1 MSIVA
6 FIEVREGQAKK
17 ASLEALSEA
26 RRWGDQKGMKVTA
39 VVVGSP
45 VQDAVQRVSGYK
57 PDRVLVADDPMFA
70 SYSAEGYSAA
80 LAAAVK
86 QENAKVVFV
95 SATAMGKE
103 VAARTG
109 AKFQTSVIADI
120 VGLEWNDVIK
130 GRRPVYSGKA
140 YAEVQPKGDKPVFI
154 SLRPNVFGAATPDPS
169 AKPEV
174 AKLDTG
180 LTADQIH
187 ATVKEMHKTVSDTV
201 ELTEAEIIVSGG
213 RGLKGPENFH
223 LINEL
228 ASVLNAAVGASRAI
242 VDAGWVDHQ
251 LQVGQTG
258 KVVSPTLYIACG
270 ISGAIQHLA
279 GMSSSKYIVAI
290 NKDPD
295 APIFKLANYGI
306 VGDVFQILP
315 ALTEE
320 IKKLKS
326 ENQ

>member
-17 ASLEALSEA
+17 ASLEALSEG
-26 RRWGDQKGMKVTA
+26 RRWAGQKGMKVSA

-45 VQDAVQRVSGYK
+45 SQDAVQKVSGYK

-70 SYSAEGYSAA
+70 SYSAEGYSAV

-86 QENAKVVFV
+86 QENAKVIFL
-95 SATAMGKE
+95 SATSMGKE
-103 VAARTG
+103 VAARTA

-120 VGLEWNDVIK
+120 VALDWTDVIK

-140 YAEVQPKGDKPVFI
+140 YAEVQSKGDKPIFI
-154 SLRPNVFGAATPDPS
+154 SLRPNVFGAAAPDAS

-174 AKLDTG
+174 AKLETG
-180 LTADQIH
+180 VTTDQIH
-187 ATVKEMHKTVSDTV
+187 ATVKEMHKSVSETV
-201 ELTEAEIIVSGG
+201 ELTEADIIVSGG

-223 LINEL
+223 LITEL
-228 ASVLNAAVGASRAI
+228 ASELNAAVGASRAI

-258 KVVSPTLYIACG
+258 KVVSPTLYIAAG

-306 VGDVFQILP
+306 VGDVFQVLP

>member
-1 MSIVA
+1 MRKFS
-6 FIEVREGQAKK
+6 
-17 ASLEALSEA
+17 
-26 RRWGDQKGMKVTA
+26 QKVISRCSYRYA
-39 VVVGSP
+39 
-45 VQDAVQRVSGYK
+45 
-57 PDRVLVADDPMFA
+57 PM
-70 SYSAEGYSAA
+70 Y
-80 LAAAVK
+80 
-86 QENAKVVFV
+86 N
-95 SATAMGKE
+95 
-103 VAARTG
+103 
-109 AKFQTSVIADI
+109 
-120 VGLEWNDVIK
+120 
-130 GRRPVYSGKA
+130 
-140 YAEVQPKGDKPVFI
+140 
-154 SLRPNVFGAATPDPS
+154 GAATPDPS
-169 AKPEV
+169 AKPDV
-174 AKLDTG
+174 VNLSAG
-180 LTADQIH
+180 VTADQIQ

-223 LINEL
+223 LVNEL

-270 ISGAIQHLA
+270 ISGAIQHMA

-306 VGDVFQILP
+306 VGDVFQVLP

>member
-1 MSIVA
+1 MSIVT

-17 ASLEALSEA
+17 ASVEALSEA
-26 RRWGDQKGMKVTA
+26 RRWGDQKGMKVCA

-45 VQDAVQRVSGYK
+45 AQDAVQRVSGYK
-57 PDRVLVADDPMFA
+57 PDRVLVADDPVFA
-70 SYSAEGYSAA
+70 SYSAQGYSAA
-80 LAAAVK
+80 LAAAIK

-95 SATAMGKE
+95 SATSMGKE
-103 VAARTG
+103 VAARTA

-154 SLRPNVFGAATPDPS
+154 SLRPNVFGAATSDPS

-174 AKLDTG
+174 AKLEAG
-180 LTADQIH
+180 VTADQIH
-187 ATVKEMHKTVSDTV
+187 AIVKEMHKTVSDTV

-223 LINEL
+223 LVNEL

-270 ISGAIQHLA
+270 ISGAIQHMA

-306 VGDVFQILP
+306 VGDVFQVLP

>member
-1 MSIVA
+1 MSIVS

-26 RRWGDQKGMKVTA
+26 RRWGDQKDMKVSA

-45 VQDAVQRVSGYK
+45 AENAVQKVSGYG
-57 PDRVLVADDPMFA
+57 PDRVLVADDSMFG
-70 SYSAEGYSAA
+70 SYSAESYSAA

-86 QENAKVVFV
+86 QENACVVFIP
-95 SATAMGKE
+95 ATAMGKE
-103 VAARTG
+103 VAARTA
-109 AKFQTSVIADI
+109 AKFQTSVIAD
-120 VGLEWNDVIK
+120 VVALEWGDGIK

-140 YAEVQPKGDKPVFI
+140 YAEVQTKGEKPVFI
-154 SLRPNVFGAATPDPS
+154 SLRPNVFAAGSADPS
-169 AKPEV
+169 FKPEV
-174 AKLDTG
+174 SKLKTG
-180 LTADQIH
+180 ITADQIR
-187 ATVKEMHKTVSDTV
+187 ATVKETHKTVSDTV

-223 LINEL
+223 LVSEL
-228 ASVLNAAVGASRAI
+228 ASVLNAAVGASRAV

-258 KVVSPTLYIACG
+258 KVVSPTLYVACG

-315 ALTEE
+315 VLTEE

-326 ENQ
+326 EN

>member
-1 MSIVA
+1 MSIVT
-6 FIEVREGQAKK
+6 FTEVREGQAKK

-26 RRWGDQKGMKVTA
+26 RRWGDQKGMKVAT

-45 VQDAVQRVSGYK
+45 AQDAVQKVSAYK
-57 PDRVLVADDPMFA
+57 PDRVLVADDPLFA
-70 SYSAEGYSAA
+70 SYSAESYSAA

-95 SATAMGKE
+95 PATAMGKE
-103 VAARTG
+103 IAARTA
-109 AKFQTSVIADI
+109 AKFQTSLIADV
-120 VGLEWNDVIK
+120 VGLEWSDVIK

-140 YAEVQPKGDKPVFI
+140 YAEVQPKGGKPVFI
-154 SLRPNVFGAATPDPS
+154 SLRPNVFAVVTPDSS

-174 AKLDTG
+174 AKLDAG
-180 LTADQIH
+180 ITADQIK
-187 ATVKEMHKTVSDTV
+187 AKVKEMHKTVSDTV

-223 LINEL
+223 LVNEL
-228 ASVLNAAVGASRAI
+228 ANVLNAAVGASRAV

-258 KVVSPTLYIACG
+258 KVVSPTLYIAAG

-306 VGDVFQILP
+306 VGDVFQVLP

-320 IKKLKS
+320 IRKLKS